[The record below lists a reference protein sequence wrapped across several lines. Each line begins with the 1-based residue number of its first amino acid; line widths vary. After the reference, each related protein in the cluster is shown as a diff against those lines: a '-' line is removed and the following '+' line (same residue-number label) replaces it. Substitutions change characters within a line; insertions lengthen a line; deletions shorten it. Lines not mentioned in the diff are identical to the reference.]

1 MIVKQQASGFVLV
14 TALVLLLSIT
24 VVAAALLS
32 ASSGDARMINA
43 AQEASEAALFA
54 RGGNDE
60 TYSRAVNRAILIDP
74 DNAAAGSSNIFTET
88 ANFPRT
94 IANSHEDTAST
105 VAFRGLAVV
114 TDCPASDNA
123 TDVRTLGCHHF
134 RVTTTARFGENNVNQ
149 VQVES
154 AVSQQLRR

>member
-1 MIVKQQASGFVLV
+1 MMTAYKTRGFVLV
-14 TALVLLLSIT
+14 TAMVLLLSVTII
-24 VVAAALLS
+24 AAALLS

-60 TYSRAVNRAILIDP
+60 TYSRAVNRSVLTDP
-74 DNAAAGSSNIFTET
+74 DDPNSGVNIFTET

-94 IANSHEDTAST
+94 IATNYADTNSEIAL
-105 VAFRGLAVV
+105 RGLAVA
-114 TDCPASDNA
+114 TDCPPSDEA
-123 TDVRTLGCHHF
+123 TDVATLGCYHF
-134 RVTTTARFGENNVNQ
+134 RVTTTAQFGDANVNA

-154 AVSQQLRR
+154 AVSQQVKR